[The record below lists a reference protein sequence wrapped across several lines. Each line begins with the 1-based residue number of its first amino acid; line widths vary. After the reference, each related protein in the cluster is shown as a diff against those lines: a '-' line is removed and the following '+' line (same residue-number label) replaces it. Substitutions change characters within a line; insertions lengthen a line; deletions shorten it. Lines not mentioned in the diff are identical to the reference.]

1 MFEIDRLYITTSIE
15 NKQIKE
21 NQYFA
26 LFGGY
31 AMLLNKKLFILN
43 GEDELEDE
51 PLEIYR
57 NHRSEARAV
66 SIKDHLIELEQNM
79 NLFIKENHL
88 IKQNDYDTFTF
99 VSSRYNYYT
108 NNEEEELVNHYIQTA
123 IKLLDLETIKQ
134 SMIQLDKLAYYKA
147 QKLFWEE
154 KINDELSKIE
164 QEKIDEDSDEYEE

>member
-79 NLFIKENHL
+79 NLFIKETPL
-88 IKQNDYDTFTF
+88 IKQNDYDTFTY
-99 VSSRYNYYT
+99 SADRYYYT
-108 NNEEEELVNHYIQTA
+108 NTEQEELINHYIQTA
-123 IKLLDLETIKQ
+123 IKLLDIETIKQ
-134 SMIQLDKLAYYKA
+134 SMVELDKLAYYKA

-154 KINDELSKIE
+154 KINDELSKIDE
-164 QEKIDEDSDEYEE
+164 EDSDEYEE

>member
-1 MFEIDRLYITTSIE
+1 MFEIDRLYIVTKIE
-15 NKQIKE
+15 DKQIKE
-21 NQYFA
+21 NGYFA
-26 LFGGY
+26 IFGNY
-31 AMLLNKKLFILN
+31 ALKLDKKLFKI
-43 GEDELEDE
+43 DEENELQDE
-51 PLEIYR
+51 SLEIYR
-57 NHRSEARAV
+57 NHLSEARAV